1 MSTCTFSSQN
11 IYIQKISTPHTCYLI
26 KRRNTKFEDACGLKI
41 QANAMFSGKV
51 KYLDTIMEKLL
62 NDLNGYKFKNCLLS
76 LFFLNNEK
84 ALKQG
89 LKYAARERVQCGPR
103 TSEKMKILK
112 EILSFLLIFT
122 NKLIFSTRFKKII
135 SMRPAGPY
143 FESYAAR
150 QSF

>member
-1 MSTCTFSSQN
+1 MTSTNNSSA
-11 IYIQKISTPHTCYLI
+11 KI
-26 KRRNTKFEDACGLKI
+26 RKI

-112 EILSFLLIFT
+112 EILGNVAESFSFIFQKVFLEF
-122 NKLIFSTRFKKII
+122 KLHLRANLGIF
-135 SMRPAGPY
+135 
-143 FESYAAR
+143 
-150 QSF
+150 